1 PMEYPFLPI
10 IQNFNEKESVVSGL
24 EALQV
29 VFPSEITI
37 DTTISDL
44 VDSVNVLFTTSKR
57 SGIMEAP
64 FQIHPDPK
72 VNPQIQMLNQNK
84 IIVAATSKLASGGE
98 LMLVSDSRFLT
109 DEGGGGSGE
118 NGIFILNAI
127 DYLAGDQG
135 LIALRS
141 REITNRPLEEL
152 DDNTRI
158 RWKWINILLPSL
170 LVIGV
175 GLFNMKREKNRA
187 DILRQI
193 YD

>member
-1 PMEYPFLPI
+1 
-10 IQNFNEKESVVSGL
+10 
-24 EALQV
+24 
-29 VFPSEITI
+29 
-37 DTTISDL
+37 
-44 VDSVNVLFTTSKR
+44 
-57 SGIMEAP
+57 MEAP

>member
-1 PMEYPFLPI
+1 
-10 IQNFNEKESVVSGL
+10 
-24 EALQV
+24 
-29 VFPSEITI
+29 
-37 DTTISDL
+37 
-44 VDSVNVLFTTSKR
+44 
-57 SGIMEAP
+57 
-64 FQIHPDPK
+64 
-72 VNPQIQMLNQNK
+72 MLNQK
-84 IIVAATSKLASGGE
+84 EIIVAATSKLTSGGE
-98 LMLVSDSRFLT
+98 LMLVSDSKFLT

-118 NGIFILNAI
+118 NGIFILNAV

-152 DDNTRI
+152 DDDTRI

-175 GLFNMKREKNRA
+175 GLLHMRREKNRA

>member
-1 PMEYPFLPI
+1 
-10 IQNFNEKESVVSGL
+10 
-24 EALQV
+24 
-29 VFPSEITI
+29 
-37 DTTISDL
+37 
-44 VDSVNVLFTTSKR
+44 
-57 SGIMEAP
+57 MEAP

-72 VNPQIQMLNQNK
+72 VNPQIQMLNQK
-84 IIVAATSKLASGGE
+84 EIIVAATSKLTSGGE
-98 LMLVSDSRFLT
+98 LMLVSDSKFLT

-118 NGIFILNAI
+118 NGIFILNAV

-141 REITNRPLEEL
+141 REITNRPLEEF
-152 DDNTRI
+152 DDDTRI

-170 LVIGV
+170 LVV
-175 GLFNMKREKNRA
+175 GAGIFHMRREKNRA